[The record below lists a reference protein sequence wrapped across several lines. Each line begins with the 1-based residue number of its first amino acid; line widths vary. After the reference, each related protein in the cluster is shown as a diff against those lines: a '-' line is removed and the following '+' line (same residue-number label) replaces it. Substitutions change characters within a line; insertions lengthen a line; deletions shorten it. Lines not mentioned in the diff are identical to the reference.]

1 MYMCKAQGK
10 CIWKGAQKG
19 RKDLTELHRT
29 VDAPQKHIFTSKY
42 NIISTECDLAPF
54 MYVSFIKT
62 LDEINII
69 PLTK

>member
-29 VDAPQKHIFTSKY
+29 VDAPQKHIFTSK
-42 NIISTECDLAPF
+42 I
-54 MYVSFIKT
+54 
-62 LDEINII
+62 
-69 PLTK
+69 